1 MREMDITPIYP
12 KMNLSKRM
20 KQAKVCPYLL
30 RNAVMDRPNQA
41 WSHQLRSGQ
50 PVHQ

>member
-20 KQAKVCPYLL
+20 KQAKV
-30 RNAVMDRPNQA
+30 D
-41 WSHQLRSGQ
+41 GQ
-50 PVHQ
+50 IIS